1 MSVLPINK
9 KVFEQVLNRMLYY
22 ANQTTVGINYCEFLH
37 RGSKEQ
43 SMSEYERDC
52 QKIVQGWSNLVI
64 KSHHYKYTPNEM
76 LLNEYFELVKVDK
89 KASPI
94 NTYQFLKFLTCIH
107 FQIEI
112 KTIGT
117 DRMTLEETIAYQFL
131 EKLIDD
137 IKNTII
143 KSLPEYQ
150 KAEWSNPI

>member
-1 MSVLPINK
+1 MSVLPIDK

-22 ANQTTVGINYCEFLH
+22 ANQPEIGINYCSFLH
-37 RGSKEQ
+37 IGSKEQ
-43 SMSEYERDC
+43 SIEDTELEWQR
-52 QKIVQGWSNLVI
+52 IVQGWNNLVI

-143 KSLPEYQ
+143 RSLPEYQ